1 MIKEFSAAIFDLDGT
16 LLDSMSL
23 WEDID
28 TIWLKKNNIEPTA
41 CLLKK
46 FKTMDFSQAADFSI
60 NILGLPFS
68 EDELISEWTS
78 MALRA
83 YSKDITLKPYAR
95 EILTKYKNSGKKLV
109 LATSC
114 QKSCCEAVINK
125 EGIADYFDLILY
137 GSKDSPDI
145 YLNASEYLNLPPE
158 KCVVFDDIYNALIS
172 AHKAG
177 MQFVA
182 VHDKLSGIYQE
193 KMKKEAELYIESF
206 FELL

>member
-16 LLDSMSL
+16 LIDSMSL

-28 TIWLKKNNIEPTA
+28 TLWLRKNNIEPTA
-41 CLLKK
+41 ELLKK
-46 FKTMDFSQAADFSI
+46 FKTMDFSLAADFSI
-60 NILGLPFS
+60 NTLGLPFS
-68 EDELISEWTS
+68 KEELILEWTS

-83 YSKDITLKPYAR
+83 YSEDVSLKPYAR

-114 QKSCCEAVINK
+114 QKSCCEAVIKK
-125 EGIADYFDLILY
+125 EKIIDLFDLIIY

-145 YLNASEYLNLPPE
+145 YLKAAKHLNLPPE
-158 KCVVFDDIYNALIS
+158 KCIVFDDIYKALIS

-182 VHDKLSGIYQE
+182 VHDKLSGVYQD

-206 FELL
+206 SELL